1 MTSMPLNKL
10 TNWPGDVR
18 KTGMSEGVGELAASI
33 ATHGL
38 LQSLVVRASARGKFA
53 VVAGQRRLM
62 ALMMLA

>member
-1 MTSMPLNKL
+1 
-10 TNWPGDVR
+10 VR

-53 VVAGQRRLM
+53 VVAGQRRLT